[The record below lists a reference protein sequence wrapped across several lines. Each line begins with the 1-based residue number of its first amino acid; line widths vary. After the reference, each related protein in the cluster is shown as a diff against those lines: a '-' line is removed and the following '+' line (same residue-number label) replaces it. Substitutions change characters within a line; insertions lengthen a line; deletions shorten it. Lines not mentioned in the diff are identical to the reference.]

1 MQLNLQKSCI
11 FCNFA
16 NHSFRKKAVIEEQLI
31 QQIAKGNQK
40 AFHDLYLLYKNKVY
54 NTALSYLQISEE
66 AEEITQDV
74 FVTIFKKAE
83 TFKGNAKVSTWIY
96 RITVNKALNQLAKRN
111 RRPEMNKEILEYQRV
126 DFQHPGVL
134 LENQEKAQQ
143 LFLVIRTL
151 KQTQQTAFILSYV
164 EDLPR
169 QEVADIMKT
178 SLKSV
183 ESLLQRAKANLKKKL
198 IEIYPEGNRKK

>member
-1 MQLNLQKSCI
+1 MQ
-11 FCNFA
+11 
-16 NHSFRKKAVIEEQLI
+16 HVE
-31 QQIAKGNQK
+31 
-40 AFHDLYLLYKNKVY
+40 D
-54 NTALSYLQISEE
+54 

-74 FVTIFKKAE
+74 FSAIYTQAH

-96 RITVNKALNQLAKRN
+96 RIAVNKALNQIQKRN
-111 RRPEMNKEILEYQRV
+111 KRPKSDMEIQAYHRI

-134 LENQEKAQQ
+134 LENQEKSKY
-143 LFLVIRTL
+143 LFAAIDTL
-151 KQTQQTAFILSYV
+151 NENQKTAFILSFI

-198 IEIYPEGNRKK
+198 IGMYPKDF